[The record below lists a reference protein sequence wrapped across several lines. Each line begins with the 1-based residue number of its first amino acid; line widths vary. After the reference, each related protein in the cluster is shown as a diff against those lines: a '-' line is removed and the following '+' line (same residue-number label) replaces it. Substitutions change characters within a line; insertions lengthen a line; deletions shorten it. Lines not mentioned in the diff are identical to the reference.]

1 MFFWFNRNKTNK
13 SVTFDQEVA
22 DQCLLE
28 VVETELSK
36 QQHRNFSALC
46 KEALWQFL
54 CVPESLKPNPRKEA
68 MEQQATEVQRQLAEF
83 ERRLFN
89 KESSRL
95 EAIERQMHLLT
106 QQISQLSAI
115 VNQQQYLEP
124 HQQPPQLEPE
134 AQTLT
139 PNATPDADPLLNRL
153 SPLLEDF

>member
-1 MFFWFNRNKTNK
+1 MFFGLNKNKNKK
-13 SVTFDQEVA
+13 SVIFDQEVA

-36 QQHRNFSALC
+36 QAHKSFSELC

-54 CVPESLKPNPRKEA
+54 CVPEALKPNPRKEA
-68 MEQQATEVQRQLAEF
+68 IEQQATEVQRQLAEL

-95 EAIERQMHLLT
+95 EAIERQLHLLT
-106 QQISQLSAI
+106 QQISQLSVI

-124 HQQPPQLEPE
+124 HQQPPQLESE
-134 AQTLT
+134 LQTLIPDT
-139 PNATPDADPLLNRL
+139 TQDADPLLNRL